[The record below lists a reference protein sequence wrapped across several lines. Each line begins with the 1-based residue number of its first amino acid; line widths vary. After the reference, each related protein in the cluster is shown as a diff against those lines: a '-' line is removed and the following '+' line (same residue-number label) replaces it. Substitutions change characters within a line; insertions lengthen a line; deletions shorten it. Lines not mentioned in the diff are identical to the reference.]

1 MKKVMPVIIEKKW
14 RGGNRVDKHLLIIQF
29 YLIICGS
36 GKLIS
41 QSWNQIRTLFTWK
54 SEVIW
59 PLCLLPPQNK
69 ETSHFPMIEGSP
81 ADFSDTLYII
91 QWRPTMSRCRINTGS
106 SDVPSPCTCHWLER
120 IRVSRCQTILD
131 WNLVGDQSVNGLK
144 MHNDHKWLWT
154 SDLTLTIWRGDWL
167 GEQNQS

>member
-1 MKKVMPVIIEKKW
+1 MLYEESYACYHKEEMK
-14 RGGNRVDKHLLIIQF
+14 GGNRVDKHLLIIQF

-41 QSWNQIRTLFTWK
+41 QNWNQIRTLFTWK

-120 IRVSRCQTILD
+120 IRVKVSD
-131 WNLVGDQSVNGLK
+131 YSGLK
-144 MHNDHKWLWT
+144 SSRGSFCEWLE
-154 SDLTLTIWRGDWL
+154 DA
-167 GEQNQS
+167 